1 MGLVVDDD
9 EQMSLLAVLLLAVLY
24 DQNFHFVI
32 SIVHQIYE
40 GHSLPQVDP
49 LSFDVCQ
56 SMPVIQH
63 SSSNPSICI

>member
-1 MGLVVDDD
+1 MRLVADDD
-9 EQMSLLAVLLLAVLY
+9 EQMSVVAVLLLAVLY
-24 DQNFHFVI
+24 DQNLHFVI

-40 GHSLPQVDP
+40 GRSLPQVDP
-49 LSFDVCQ
+49 LSFDVCR

>member
-1 MGLVVDDD
+1 MVDD
-9 EQMSLLAVLLLAVLY
+9 EQMSAVAVLLAVLY

-56 SMPVIQH
+56 SIPVIQH
-63 SSSNPSICI
+63 SSSNPCICI